1 MFKVNNKDTRTTPWP
16 RSGVYIVNFEDVI
29 AGWVIYNLHIK
40 RYPDFQGD

>member
-16 RSGVYIVNFEDVI
+16 RSGVFVNFEDVI